1 MMTQEAE
8 VELTRFRKEM
18 ADAQDA
24 ESQKEALSRFGGI
37 TDSMPGEHDPVSP
50 WLSSLPRNVTVGVLT
65 AAVNTADQIDRAST
79 ATINKV
85 AKVAGGAG
93 DTPLAKD
100 VVEPQGNSSVDVGYA
115 KFRQSVL
122 DFRNDLAKDSTTS
135 DEITQGISQYAVPAL
150 ALTKLIGGIQGATAL
165 GTAARVATVDA
176 LTPAIASAPHD
187 PRFADILALGKHTE
201 GKFGRAL
208 NYLAPDGSLLNKY
221 IDWMTDRTDESDF
234 MGTVK
239 NVVDN
244 LGMSAAGAAVFTGA
258 AQALKGYGA
267 VAKYTVENAGKG
279 PAPGGMVAQRGSL
292 GVANNASGESKA
304 SLEAISRAA
313 EEKAAGRVRM
323 AIDANGSVR
332 PLLGPEAVDARA
344 QAGQIIVQRGI
355 GEKDWTVLDRGTGVR
370 DAHVTGVINAARTK
384 LDEAVAGAK

>member
-1 MMTQEAE
+1 MSPDEEAE
-8 VELTRFRKEM
+8 LNRVRQNM
-18 ADAQDA
+18 ANAQDV

-37 TDSMPGEHDPVSP
+37 TDSMPGEHDPISP

-65 AAVNTADQIDRAST
+65 AAVNTADQIGRMTT
-79 ATINKV
+79 AV
-85 AKVAGGAG
+85 ADAAHIPE
-93 DTPLAKD
+93 TPKEN
-100 VVEPQGNSSVDVGYA
+100 VVDAGYA

-176 LTPAIASAPHD
+176 LTPALASAPHD
-187 PRFADILALGKHTE
+187 PRFTDILALGKHTE
-201 GKFGRAL
+201 GKFGQAL

-244 LGMSAAGAAVFTGA
+244 LSMSAAGAAVFVGA

-267 VAKYTVENAGKG
+267 VAKYTAENAGKG

-304 SLEAISRAA
+304 SLEAIHRAA

-355 GEKDWTVLDRGTGVR
+355 GEKDWTVLDRGVGVK
-370 DAHVTGVINAARTK
+370 DAHVNGMINAARTK